1 MLSKIFLQAP
11 DILSITISN
20 NPEITYTILGGI
32 IIWGILRTL
41 AQTPLA
47 KLKKLAWLRSF
58 YPVKV
63 SKLKQ
68 EIQLQKIVA

>member
-11 DILSITISN
+11 DILSTTISS

-32 IIWGILRTL
+32 IIWGILRML
-41 AQTPLA
+41 AQTPVA
-47 KLKKLAWLRSF
+47 KLEKWTWLRSF
-58 YPVKV
+58 YPVKA

-68 EIQLQKIVA
+68 ELQLQKIA

>member
-11 DILSITISN
+11 DIVSTTISS

-41 AQTPLA
+41 AQTSLV
-47 KLKKLAWLRSF
+47 KLEKWAWLRSF

-68 EIQLQKIVA
+68 ELQLQKIA